1 MSNYY
6 CIVAGLPD
14 VAFDGSKPAYSVVRF
29 KEEIYPAL
37 SARDARCVDIFFLS
51 RDNANILN
59 ILRNG
64 ENAAI
69 DSLGRYTRE
78 ELEEII
84 SSSLNGD
91 IRNKNV
97 PSYIYRFFDYYVANQ
112 TKENII
118 WEDVLASYYY
128 EYASKCPNK
137 FVAAWYEYNLNVN
150 NVLVAVSARKYKYS
164 VADAVVGEGEIAEA
178 LRTSGARDFGLS
190 GTLEYLEELLR
201 LCENGKLQERERKLD
216 EMRWNWLDDNSVFNY
231 FSVERL
237 IVFLQKVEILERW
250 SGLDADN
257 GLKRYK
263 EMIAD
268 LKSGMDSLSVEVK

>member
-14 VAFDGSKPAYSVVRF
+14 VAFDGSKPAYSVERF

-112 TKENII
+112 TKENVI

>member
-14 VAFDGSKPAYSVVRF
+14 VAFDGSKPAYSVERF

-69 DSLGRYTRE
+69 DSLGCYTRE

>member
-14 VAFDGSKPAYSVVRF
+14 VAFDGSKPAYSVERF

-69 DSLGRYTRE
+69 DSLGHYTRE

-164 VADAVVGEGEIAEA
+164 VADAVIGEGEIAEA

-268 LKSGMDSLSVEVK
+268 LKSRMDSLSVEVK

>member
-14 VAFDGSKPAYSVVRF
+14 VAFDGSKPAYSVERF

-64 ENAAI
+64 EDAAI

-91 IRNKNV
+91 IRKKNV

>member
-14 VAFDGSKPAYSVVRF
+14 VAFDGSKPAYSVERF

-263 EMIAD
+263 EMIAE

>member
-14 VAFDGSKPAYSVVRF
+14 VAFDGSKPAYSVARF

>member
-14 VAFDGSKPAYSVVRF
+14 VAFDGSKPAYSVERF

>member
-14 VAFDGSKPAYSVVRF
+14 VAFDGSKPAYSVERF
-29 KEEIYPAL
+29 KEEIYSAL

>member
-14 VAFDGSKPAYSVVRF
+14 VAFDGSKPAYSVERF
-29 KEEIYPAL
+29 KEEIYSAL

-178 LRTSGARDFGLS
+178 LRTSGACDFGLS

>member
-14 VAFDGSKPAYSVVRF
+14 VAFDGSKPAYSVERF

-190 GTLEYLEELLR
+190 GTLEYLEEILR